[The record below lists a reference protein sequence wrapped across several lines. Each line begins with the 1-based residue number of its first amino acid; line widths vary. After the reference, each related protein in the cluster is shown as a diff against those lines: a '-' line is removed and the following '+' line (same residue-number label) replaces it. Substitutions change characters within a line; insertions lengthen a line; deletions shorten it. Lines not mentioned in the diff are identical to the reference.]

1 MRFKINQITYQKP
14 VFLLSLL
21 IFSFSYFAESIEV
34 LDLQIQSQYEDIK
47 LIPGRILP
55 TLSLIHI

>member
-1 MRFKINQITYQKP
+1 MQFKTNHITYRRP
-14 VFLLSLL
+14 VLLLSLL

-47 LIPGRILP
+47 LIQAEFFQRIYQ
-55 TLSLIHI
+55 S